1 MFVNVSPSSYNRD
14 ETAMSL
20 FYAARV
26 KLITNEP
33 FKNVESKEV
42 SMMKEELMRVMLE
55 RDKCKQALANSGLSQ
70 SKVKELLAMPLVDSM
85 PGSFDDSKYD
95 EEAAE
100 AASLI

>member
-1 MFVNVSPSSYNRD
+1 MFVNISPSSYNRE

-42 SMMKEELMRVMLE
+42 SMMREELMRVTIE
-55 RDKCKQALANSGLSQ
+55 RDRYKQALANSGLGQ
-70 SKVKELLAMPLVDSM
+70 GRVKELLAMPLADAL
-85 PGSFDDSKYD
+85 PGSFDESKYD
-95 EEAAE
+95 GEVVEVV
-100 AASLI
+100 S

>member
-42 SMMKEELMRVMLE
+42 SMMKEELMRVILE
-55 RDKCKQALANSGLSQ
+55 RDRYKQALANTGLPQ
-70 SKVKELLAMPLVDSM
+70 GRVKELLAMPLVESLPED
-85 PGSFDDSKYD
+85 FDDGKYD
-95 EEAAE
+95 EEGGEIAG
-100 AASLI
+100 

>member
-33 FKNVESKEV
+33 YKNVESKEV
-42 SMMKEELMRVMLE
+42 SMMKEELMRTILE
-55 RDKCKQALANSGLSQ
+55 RDRYKQALANSGLAQ
-70 SKVKELLAMPLVDSM
+70 VRVKELLAMPLLEALPS
-85 PGSFDDSKYD
+85 SFDESKYD
-95 EEAAE
+95 GEVVEVVN
-100 AASLI
+100 

>member
-33 FKNVESKEV
+33 YKNVESKEV
-42 SMMKEELMRVMLE
+42 SMMKEELMRVIIE
-55 RDKCKQALANSGLSQ
+55 RDRYKQALANSGLAQ
-70 SKVKELLAMPLVDSM
+70 VRVKELLAMPLAESM
-85 PGSFDDSKYD
+85 PGSFDESKYD
-95 EEAAE
+95 GEVAEEVN
-100 AASLI
+100 